1 MLEYVRSLYY
11 PLDHLWSSLPVRRT
25 GLQKHAKSTGN
36 TFASDLP
43 IHIETA
49 FAVPWPDIQKRVGK
63 YYHPHWSILIPTRWS
78 VLVVSNEPAMC
89 NPLQSQTNRN
99 LSIVH
104 GSMDISTGM
113 NYATRP
119 WANSC
124 QYHECQHR
132 SGNALLTC
140 EVGGL

>member
-1 MLEYVRSLYY
+1 MLDLFIIRWIIFDPLCPFGKPVCKNTQSRQATLLLQTCPSTLRPRLRY
-11 PLDHLWSSLPVRRT
+11 PGRT
-25 GLQKHAKSTGN
+25 SR
-36 TFASDLP
+36 
-43 IHIETA
+43 
-49 FAVPWPDIQKRVGK
+49 KRVGK

-104 GSMDISTGM
+104 GSMDISTAM
-113 NYATRP
+113 NYSTRP
-119 WANSC
+119 RANSC